1 MCTDVLL
8 SPSSLYAHGPS
19 MSGKAMSRT
28 EQESLPSDGMDRR
41 NSRNAAIQRACFERS
56 ISVLE
61 TLVVDGTM
69 GPSRLFDRLG
79 QEWSVFKETLA
90 SLVESGLVKAEWV
103 GRRRVFSPTDDG
115 FSLVEQYLELRHRI
129 TYSQPPPTPRA
140 PEMAASAVP
149 KVSQILDE
157 TRVPSSG
164 NSGSQARLGSLP
176 SKAQPEDSNSPV
188 AGGNGSPMVCQG
200 CGRPVSVLSQEM
212 SDILRDSD
220 MRSRHSLAY
229 ECGVCKVVIFENELV
244 KGRFVPPSIHR
255 RNA

>member
-1 MCTDVLL
+1 M
-8 SPSSLYAHGPS
+8 
-19 MSGKAMSRT
+19 
-28 EQESLPSDGMDRR
+28 
-41 NSRNAAIQRACFERS
+41 QRACCERS

-115 FSLVEQYLELRHRI
+115 FSLVEQYLQLRHRI
-129 TYSQPPPTPRA
+129 TYSQAPPVPRVS
-140 PEMAASAVP
+140 EMAASNLP
-149 KVSQILDE
+149 KTPQTSDE
-157 TRVPSSG
+157 TLVSSSG
-164 NSGSQARLGSLP
+164 DFAIAARSSLTP
-176 SKAQPEDSNSPV
+176 SKTQPEDSNSLV
-188 AGGNGSPMVCQG
+188 SGGNGSPMICQG
-200 CGRPVSVLSQEM
+200 CGRPVSILSQEM
-212 SDILRDSD
+212 SDILRDSS

-229 ECGVCKVVIFENELV
+229 ECDVCKVVIFESELV
-244 KGRFVPPSIHR
+244 RGRFVPPAVQR

>member
-1 MCTDVLL
+1 
-8 SPSSLYAHGPS
+8 
-19 MSGKAMSRT
+19 MSRT
-28 EQESLPSDGMDRR
+28 EQESLPPDGTDRR
-41 NSRNAAIQRACFERS
+41 NSRNTAIQRSCFERS

-115 FSLVEQYLELRHRI
+115 FSLVEQYLQLRHRI
-129 TYSQPPPTPRA
+129 TYSQPPPVARVS
-140 PEMAASAVP
+140 EMAASNLP
-149 KVSQILDE
+149 KTPQTSDDV
-157 TRVPSSG
+157 RVSSG
-164 NSGSQARLGSLP
+164 DLSIASRSGLAP
-176 SKAQPEDSNSPV
+176 SKTQPEDSSLIT
-188 AGGNGSPMVCQG
+188 GGNGSPMVCQG

-212 SDILRDSD
+212 SDILRDSS

-229 ECGVCKVVIFENELV
+229 ECDVCKVVIFESELV
-244 KGRFVPPSIHR
+244 KGRFVPPTFQR

>member
-1 MCTDVLL
+1 M
-8 SPSSLYAHGPS
+8 
-19 MSGKAMSRT
+19 
-28 EQESLPSDGMDRR
+28 
-41 NSRNAAIQRACFERS
+41 QRACFERS
-56 ISVLE
+56 VSVLE

-115 FSLVEQYLELRHRI
+115 FSLVEQYLQLRHRI
-129 TYSQPPPTPRA
+129 TYSQAPPVPRVSEVATSNLPKTPQTSVDTLVSSTGDITI
-140 PEMAASAVP
+140 AA
-149 KVSQILDE
+149 
-157 TRVPSSG
+157 RSS
-164 NSGSQARLGSLP
+164 LMP
-176 SKAQPEDSNSPV
+176 SKTQPEDSNSSV
-188 AGGNGSPMVCQG
+188 TGGSGNPMVCQG

-212 SDILRDSD
+212 SDILRDSN

-229 ECGVCKVVIFENELV
+229 ECDQCKVVIFESELV
-244 KGRFVPPSIHR
+244 RGRFVPPSVQR